1 MIKFYFKKLVRDK
14 VINYCLIDPKVI
26 ETNYR
31 KLDRKQYRRELAE
44 KVREELSEL
53 VEAKDGYEQ
62 LSELADLQ
70 SVVDALIDSLG
81 SSKEQIENEKKRKI
95 DRKGGFA
102 GRQYIDSVVLSDD
115 SPWVETFR
123 KQPDKY
129 LEETVIDIK

>member
-53 VEAKDGYEQ
+53 VEAKDGDEQ

>member
-14 VINYCLIDPKVI
+14 VINCCLIDPKVI

-53 VEAKDGYEQ
+53 VEAKDGDEQ
-62 LSELADLQ
+62 LSELAGLQ

-81 SSKEQIENEKKRKI
+81 FSKEQIENGKKRKI

>member
-1 MIKFYFKKLVRDK
+1 M
-14 VINYCLIDPKVI
+14 IDPKVI